1 MVQDVDDQVHVADE
15 DGLGEIEREGVVAFG
30 DDAFPLAGS
39 GLGKRLHIQLVQ
51 PEPNLQALKKLV
63 GPQLAERDR
72 LEQIP
77 EGLIAKPLINVAQ
90 IH

>member
-1 MVQDVDDQVHVADE
+1 MEHGLRQVE
-15 DGLGEIEREGVVAFG
+15 GEGVVALG
-30 DDAFPLAGS
+30 DDAVPVARG
-39 GLGKRLHIQLVQ
+39 GLGKRLHVQLVQ

-77 EGLIAKPLINVAQ
+77 ERLIAKPLINVAQ